1 MKRIGS
7 GIFFSALFLLS
18 CADKE
23 PLWDEAFTLESF
35 AGENKI
41 GLEKLFQIHG
51 KQVVIINF
59 SAPACKPCL
68 DEMPTVKKLSTGSTP
83 FLFIPAVSSLE
94 FTATTD
100 SVPTQDRV
108 WAREEGHQF
117 ATRHGILPHSL
128 WAPPE
133 SIRGLKIT
141 GFPETIIFYRS
152 HGRWILHRKY
162 VGILDENRLTRDVKI
177 LNPVHAGNTTDR
189 R

>member
-7 GIFFSALFLLS
+7 GIFFSALFLFS

-35 AGENKI
+35 AGGNKI

-51 KQVVIINF
+51 KPVVIINF
-59 SAPACKPCL
+59 SAPHCKPCL
-68 DEMPTVKKLSTGSTP
+68 DEMPTIKKLSIGSAP

-94 FTATTD
+94 FTAD
-100 SVPTQDRV
+100 SDSEKTEEMDWV
-108 WAREEGHQF
+108 REEGLHF
-117 ATRHGILPHSL
+117 AARHGILPHSL

-133 SIRGLKIT
+133 CIRGLRIT
-141 GFPETIIFYRS
+141 GFPETIIFYRL

-162 VGILDENRLTRDVKI
+162 VGILDENLLTRDLKI
-177 LNPVHAGNTTDR
+177 LNPVHAGNTTD
-189 R
+189 